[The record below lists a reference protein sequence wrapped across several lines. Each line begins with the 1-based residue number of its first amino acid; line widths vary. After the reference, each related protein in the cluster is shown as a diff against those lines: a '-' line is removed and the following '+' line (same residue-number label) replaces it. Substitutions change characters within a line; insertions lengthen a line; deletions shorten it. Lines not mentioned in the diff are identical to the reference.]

1 MACVVLNT
9 KVSQVEVR
17 LELEPDKFKSSLTS
31 IWLTLLN
38 NSADLS
44 QRAMFELQDTM
55 SILFENTSNRRNTA
69 SMLYYM

>member
-55 SILFENTSNRRNTA
+55 SILFGHTSKRRNTA
-69 SMLYYM
+69 SMLYYI